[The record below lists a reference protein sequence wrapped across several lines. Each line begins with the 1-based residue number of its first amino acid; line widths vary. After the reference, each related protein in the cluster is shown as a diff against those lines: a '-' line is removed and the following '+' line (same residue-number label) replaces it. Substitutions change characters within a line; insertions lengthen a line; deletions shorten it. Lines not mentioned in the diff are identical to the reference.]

1 MMRTFEWLVGAAIFA
16 VGCGPSTGD
25 TTSGGAVDAGP
36 DVVVVVLDGGGA
48 PATPPDGASLC
59 PQGGICNYQ
68 TGAGCPADHPSCIP
82 LSDAASDPAPGCTV
96 AGPGANGAACALAS
110 DCAAGFLC
118 ANAACRKLC
127 CGGDWTGC
135 SSPSEHCLEHLVYSS
150 PIVGTKDTKAML
162 CMPVNTCDAL
172 VPSSCTQPGTTCQ
185 LADPT
190 GATACLFEGQ
200 GAAGEACPCKGGFAC
215 IVGDKGGECRR
226 LCKAV
231 EGGGEPYCQS
241 GEGICTHF
249 TRDPSG
255 VGECT
260 P

>member
-1 MMRTFEWLVGAAIFA
+1 MQTFSWLLGAAILA
-16 VGCGPSTGD
+16 VGCGPGTGET
-25 TTSGGAVDAGP
+25 TTSGGELDAGP

-59 PQGGICNYQ
+59 PQGVCNYQ

-82 LSDAASDPAPGCTV
+82 SSDASGAVAPSCLA
-96 AGPGANGAACALAS
+96 AGPGASGAACAQAS

-135 SSPSEHCLEHLVYSS
+135 SSPSEHCIERLVYSN
-150 PIVGTKDTKAML
+150 PIQGGTTDTKAML
-162 CMPVNTCDAL
+162 CTPVNTCDAL
-172 VPSSCTQPGTTCQ
+172 VPSSCAQPGTTCQ

-190 GATACLFEGQ
+190 GATACLAEGQ
-200 GAAGEACPCKGGFAC
+200 GTAGEACPCKGGFAC
-215 IVGDKGGECRR
+215 IVGDKGSECRR

-241 GEGICTHF
+241 GEGVCTHF

>member
-1 MMRTFEWLVGAAIFA
+1 MRSFEWLVGAAVLA

-25 TTSGGAVDAGP
+25 TSSSGGIDAGP

-59 PQGGICNYQ
+59 PQGGACNYQ
-68 TGAGCPADHPSCIP
+68 TGAGCPADHPACIP
-82 LSDAASDPAPGCTV
+82 VADGNGGVAPACALT
-96 AGPGANGAACALAS
+96 GPGANGAACAVAG
-110 DCAAGFLC
+110 DCAAGLLC
-118 ANAACRKLC
+118 AEKTCHKLC

-135 SSPSEHCLEHLVYSS
+135 PSANEHCIQSLVYGDGNG
-150 PIVGTKDTKAML
+150 GTIATKAML
-162 CMPVNTCDAL
+162 CYPVNTCDAL
-172 VPSSCTQPGTTCQ
+172 APSSCAQLGTTCQ

-190 GATACLFEGQ
+190 GATACLPEGQ
-200 GAAGEACPCKGGFAC
+200 GGSGDACPCKGGFAC
-215 IVGDKGGECRR
+215 IVGEKGGECRR

-231 EGGGEPYCQS
+231 EGGGDPYCQS

>member
-1 MMRTFEWLVGAAIFA
+1 
-16 VGCGPSTGD
+16 
-25 TTSGGAVDAGP
+25 
-36 DVVVVVLDGGGA
+36 
-48 PATPPDGASLC
+48 
-59 PQGGICNYQ
+59 
-68 TGAGCPADHPSCIP
+68 
-82 LSDAASDPAPGCTV
+82 LSDAASDPAPACTL
-96 AGPGANGAACALAS
+96 AGPGANGAACVLAS

-118 ANAACRKLC
+118 ANAVCRKLC

-135 SSPSEHCLEHLVYSS
+135 SSPKEHCLERLIYSDGMG
-150 PIVGTKDTKAML
+150 GTNDTKAML
-162 CMPVNTCDAL
+162 CSPVNTCDAL
-172 VPSSCTQPGTTCQ
+172 VPSSCPEPGTTCQ

-200 GAAGEACPCKGGFAC
+200 GASGEACPCKGGFAC
-215 IVGDKGGECRR
+215 VGENGGECRR

-231 EGGGEPYCQS
+231 KGGGEPFCQS

-249 TRDPSG
+249 NRDPSG